1 MFGDIALFLHLNVE
15 PFPQKDFSWRP
26 SLDSG
31 SELPDHRWLMFAEI
45 AIPLPVHQTFTYALP
60 QSFAAQTQPGTR
72 VLIPFGKQ
80 LVTGYVVAIHD
91 SLEEAGVDAETT
103 DIKSVEELFD
113 TEPLVT
119 AEMLELTKW
128 IADYYFAPWGEVIK
142 ACLPAGINAEAETVL
157 SITQSG
163 RCALAAAQHRSQPLT
178 TKMQALAWIAEDQ
191 TLDARVLVKQF
202 NKVRAGAVIRE
213 LEKSGWITV
222 QRQMHDA
229 AVKPKLQQAVRLKD
243 GWEQWATER
252 RGDRE
257 KKGKRQKAKGKNED
271 SEPPAVSRQPED
283 GENKSQERMENSQF
297 SSLHPPSA
305 AHSQLPTVNCQMPL
319 TIQQQSVMIALS
331 KAAEPL
337 SISELTEAANVSAS
351 VIKTLEKRGLVEV
364 FTREVRRDP
373 LAHLKNLRADDL
385 ILSSTQQAALEAIT
399 QKLDEAQYAAFLLH
413 GVTGSGKTE
422 VYIRAMRAAIE
433 KGKTALMLVPEI
445 SLTPMFARR
454 LAAHFGNAVAILHSS
469 LSEGERL
476 DEWNRLRRGEAR
488 VCIGARS
495 AVFTPLE
502 NIGIIIVD
510 EEHEAAYKQDESPR
524 YHGRDTAIMR
534 ALRANAVVIL
544 GSATPSMESF
554 HNAQT
559 GKYQYIQMSERI
571 AGRALARVEV
581 VDMREVFARHGKQ
594 QVFSDEMK
602 QAIQEN
608 FEQGKQTLVLLNRRG
623 FSSFLVCRSCG
634 YRASCPNCEVTL
646 TYHKS
651 ESRLICHYCGHQQR
665 VPKACSECNSNYI
678 YYIGEGTEQI
688 EHLLRDLYPQMRIA
702 RLDRDTTRKRGS
714 FERLL
719 GQFATGDLDLLV
731 GTQMIAKGHDFHN
744 VTLVCVISVDAGLSI
759 PDFRSAERTFQL
771 LTQVAGRAGRGEL
784 AGRVILQSYHPEH
797 YALRYARNQVYE
809 KFYEHEISFR
819 QEMRYPPFVAL
830 INVLIHHT
838 DYARA
843 ATAAAEFTRLLKM
856 ADIEQ
861 TLRISGPAPAPL
873 SRIKNEHRL
882 QVLIKTKNR
891 RTAREALDI
900 AMLGLKEAGY
910 DPRMLNVEV
919 DPVSL
924 M

>member
-1 MFGDIALFLHLNVE
+1 
-15 PFPQKDFSWRP
+15 
-26 SLDSG
+26 
-31 SELPDHRWLMFAEI
+31 MFAEI

-60 QSFAAQTQPGTR
+60 QSFAAQTQPGAR

-80 LVTGYVVAIHD
+80 LITGYVVAIHH
-91 SLEEAGVDAETT
+91 SLEEAGIDARTT

-128 IADYYFAPWGEVIK
+128 IADYYFAAWGEVIK
-142 ACLPAGINAEAETVL
+142 ACLPTGIHAEAETVL
-157 SITQSG
+157 SITESG
-163 RCALAAAQHRSQPLT
+163 RSALAAAQHRSQPLT
-178 TKMQALAWIAEDQ
+178 TKMQALASIAEDK
-191 TLDARVLVKQF
+191 TLDARVLAKQF
-202 NKVRAGAVIRE
+202 NKARAGAIIRE

-222 QRQMHDA
+222 QRQLHDA
-229 AVKPKLQQAVRLKD
+229 AVKPKLQQAVRLKGGDKAVKRWID
-243 GWEQWATER
+243 GSDSIRSGNDGVENQKLKDKEHRAQGTS
-252 RGDRE
+252 E
-257 KKGKRQKAKGKNED
+257 KSHQP
-271 SEPPAVSRQPED
+271 SAVSRQSED
-283 GENKSQERMENSQF
+283 GENRSQGQIENSQ
-297 SSLHPPSA
+297 SSILNPQSA
-305 AHSQLPTVNCQMPL
+305 AHSQRPTVNCQLSL
-319 TIQQQSVMIALS
+319 TTQQQRVMVALS
-331 KAAEPL
+331 KADEPL

-351 VIKTLEKRGLVEV
+351 VIKTLEKRDLVEV
-364 FTREVRRDP
+364 FRREIRRDP
-373 LAHLKNLRADDL
+373 LAHLKNLQADDL
-385 ILSSTQQAALEAIT
+385 ILSATQQAALDAIT
-399 QKLDEAQYAAFLLH
+399 EKLDEAQYAAFLLH

-454 LAAHFGNAVAILHSS
+454 LAAHFGDAVAILHSS

-502 NIGIIIVD
+502 NIGVLIVD

-797 YALRYARNQVYE
+797 YALRYARDQVYE

-900 AMLGLKEAGY
+900 ARLGLKEAGY